1 MLHQHGESLVFMS
14 VEFVKERV
22 IVDEEAREGAVG
34 GSKEGAQHIGTGT
47 SLGGIKGWNERGSN
61 RKNAARTRVA

>member
-1 MLHQHGESLVFMS
+1 
-14 VEFVKERV
+14 
-22 IVDEEAREGAVG
+22 VDEEAREGAVG

-61 RKNAARTRVA
+61 RKIAARTRVA